1 MDKSMTCP
9 FCNAG
14 VMDLFPVKNC
24 GMKVPDDAK
33 HGDIIAYPTEE
44 RKGWNTRYFD
54 ESEIVYTA
62 SGILVNH
69 KKTGLVK
76 EISILCDHK

>member
-1 MDKSMTCP
+1 MAKYWCLYCCKLSEFDKKRADCAMDKSMTCP

-44 RKGWNTRYFD
+44 RKG
-54 ESEIVYTA
+54 
-62 SGILVNH
+62 
-69 KKTGLVK
+69 
-76 EISILCDHK
+76 